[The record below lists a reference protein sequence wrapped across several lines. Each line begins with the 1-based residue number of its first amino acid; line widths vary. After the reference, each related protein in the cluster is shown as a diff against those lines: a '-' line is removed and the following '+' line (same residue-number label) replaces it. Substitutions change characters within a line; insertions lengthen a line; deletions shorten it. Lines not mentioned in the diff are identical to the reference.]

1 MAELRKPWNDGGSLS
16 VTYDGDGDGSAVFTS
31 DANEGI
37 DRVMDVAFKAGD
49 VVEQRI
55 VTQEGLRQPFGLS
68 GGGVF
73 RVADGGIF
81 GVLKGEVNNVPPYL
95 AIEAL
100 EDGLTFTL
108 TNSDVSYSIDGKSW
122 TLLPA
127 GTKSLSINTNEK
139 IYVKANGL
147 TPNSSVG
154 IGRFSISKK
163 CRLSGTPMSLI
174 HGDDADKYTD
184 LTGYDY
190 AFYRLFREC
199 HTIQE
204 IDADFLPAT
213 SLSIGCYYEMFYSCT
228 GLISAPLILPS
239 TTLSESCYRSMF
251 DRCSSLVDSV
261 KDLPALELKDHC
273 YRSMYYSCT
282 SNTITPEIKA
292 TKLANSSCKF
302 MFFQNAITKAPTLY
316 AETLTTDC
324 YAMMFQKCNKLNYI
338 KALFLSG
345 AGSPTL
351 NWVQNVATSGTFV
364 KSKNATWNTSGN
376 NGVPSGWII
385 EYE

>member
-1 MAELRKPWNDGGSLS
+1 MAQLVKPWNDGGSLTA
-16 VTYDGDGDGSAVFTS
+16 TYEGSGDGSAVFSS
-31 DANEGI
+31 DTNEGI
-37 DRVMDVAFKAGD
+37 DREME
-49 VVEQRI
+49 VVFVGGGASLSRK
-55 VTQEGLRQPFGLS
+55 VRQEGLREEIKS
-68 GGGVF
+68 
-73 RVADGGIF
+73 ADGLMFKVNDGYF
-81 GVLKGEVNNVPPYL
+81 GVLKGIVDNKPPYL

-122 TLLPA
+122 TFLSA
-127 GTKSLSINTNEK
+127 GTKSLSINNGEK

-147 TPNSSVG
+147 TPNLSVG
-154 IGRFSISKK
+154 IGRFVISKK

-174 HGDDADKYTD
+174 HGDDVDKYTD

-199 HTIQE
+199 STIKE

-213 SLSIGCYYEMFYSCT
+213 TLSTGCYYEMFYSCT
-228 GLISAPLILPS
+228 GLTSAPLRLPS

-261 KDLPALELKDHC
+261 KELPALELTDHC

-282 SNTITPEIKA
+282 RNTTTPEIKA

-345 AGSPTL
+345 AGNPTM

-364 KSKNATWNTSGN
+364 KSKNATWTTIGN
-376 NGVPSGWII
+376 NGVPSGWTI